1 MSDLSG
7 LLPPLSIETLTGF
20 AWRVFDAIL
29 VGAVVAWL
37 LSLGRAR
44 ERRLAREQIAE
55 QLCRVFGM
63 RLYRSRKN
71 DSPSLEELPPSS
83 LQGWPSLERLQ
94 WNLDLHRAQ
103 LRPRELRLMQA
114 LIEDLLRIRA
124 NQFTAELH
132 LLDEYLPGA
141 ARWFLPLHLREKF
154 LEDAKFIGL
163 QRLTGSVS

>member
-7 LLPPLSIETLTGF
+7 LLPPISIETLTGF

-63 RLYRSRKN
+63 RLFRSRKN
-71 DSPSLEELPPSS
+71 DAPSLEELPPSS

-94 WNLDLHRAQ
+94 WNLDLHRSE

-141 ARWFLPLHLREKF
+141 ARWFLPAHLREKF

-163 QRLTGSVS
+163 PRLTEGVA

>member
-7 LLPPLSIETLTGF
+7 LLPPFSIETLTGF

-94 WNLDLHRAQ
+94 WNLDLHRSE

-124 NQFTAELH
+124 NQFTAEIH

-141 ARWFLPLHLREKF
+141 ARWFLQPHLREKF

-163 QRLTGSVS
+163 QRLTAGVS